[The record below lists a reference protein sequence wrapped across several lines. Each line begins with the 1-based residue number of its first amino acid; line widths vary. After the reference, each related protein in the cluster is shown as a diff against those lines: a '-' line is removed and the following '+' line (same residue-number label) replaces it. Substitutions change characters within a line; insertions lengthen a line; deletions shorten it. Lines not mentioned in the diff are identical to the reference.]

1 MDVDD
6 NDCYASYEKSRTIDP
21 QAHLDCREISLV
33 KVVMK
38 ALWTKDVPKRLHP
51 KVKKSMTPSARQ
63 PGMFQD
69 DSESSGISY
78 SGKCNALLC
87 CAP

>member
-33 KVVMK
+33 KVSMK
-38 ALWTKDVPKRLHP
+38 ALWTKDVPRRLHP
-51 KVKKSMTPSARQ
+51 KVKKRTTALARQ

-69 DSESSGISY
+69 VSESCVILY
-78 SGKCNALLC
+78 SIMLC
-87 CAP
+87 CSP